1 MILRHLL
8 AGLVLALSV
17 PALAQTTSD
26 TAAAAAPAAATTAGP
41 AASTSQPTV
50 AEMLAYHDGVAKRA
64 RTKDFDALSRSER
77 DELAAAQAQIR
88 QALEGKTSM
97 GELDQPTLLAVSEA
111 HTQVV
116 ALVAKA
122 DDNRLVCTMQK
133 RVGSNRHTRE
143 CRTVAQIRED
153 RESAQDMRMRSRT
166 CDPSSGGCGGG

>member
-17 PALAQTTSD
+17 PALAEPSSD
-26 TAAAAAPAAATTAGP
+26 TAA

-64 RTKDFDALSRSER
+64 KTKDFDALSRSER
-77 DELAAAQAQIR
+77 DQLAAAQTQIR
-88 QALEGKTSM
+88 QALDGKTSM
-97 GELDQPTLLAVSEA
+97 SELDQPTLLAVSEA
-111 HTQVV
+111 HEQVV
-116 ALVAKA
+116 ALVTKA

-133 RVGSNRHTRE
+133 RIGSNRHTRE